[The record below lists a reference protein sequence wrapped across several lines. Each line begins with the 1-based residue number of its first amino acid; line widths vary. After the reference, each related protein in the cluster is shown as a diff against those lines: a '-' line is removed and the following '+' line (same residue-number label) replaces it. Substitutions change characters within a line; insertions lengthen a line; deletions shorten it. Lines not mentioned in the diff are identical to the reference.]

1 MRKMTG
7 TAGHAMTMRE
17 RMLAV
22 IQGREH
28 DRVPFAMYEIMLP
41 AQEAF
46 DLLGHGN
53 IGLIRFCSIFR
64 AETPNCRRESTIF
77 FEGETKWERNILR
90 TPKGDLTELR
100 IFEPAFDSST
110 ARKHFV
116 ETREDYERLWSYLE
130 DAVILD
136 NYDQYYRDCAEL
148 GDDGI
153 PKTEIE
159 RTPWQQLWIEWVG
172 LEPLSY
178 HLADWPDH
186 VEHTLDLLERRARQ
200 TFEIARR
207 SPAPFIVIVD
217 NITASAIGPARFR
230 KYCARLYDELDAML
244 ADRGIPVFSHMDG
257 MLKPLWKDIARSRVG
272 GLDSFTPVPDCDT
285 TVAEAVA
292 MWPEKRLWLNFPSS
306 VHLAPPDQI
315 RATADQIL
323 ADAGHTGRLQ
333 VQISEN
339 VPLDR
344 WQISFP
350 VIVEAIEAF
359 GKP

>member
-1 MRKMTG
+1 MRQMTR

-64 AETPNCRRESTIF
+64 AKTPNCRRESEIF
-77 FEGETKWERNILR
+77 FDEGTKWERTVLH

-130 DAVILD
+130 DAVILE

-178 HLADWPDH
+178 HLVDWPEH
-186 VEHTLDLLERRARQ
+186 VEHTLELLERRARQ
-200 TFEIARR
+200 TFEIAAR
-207 SPAPFIVIVD
+207 SPAPFIVMVD

-230 KYCARLYDELDAML
+230 RYCARLYDELDAML
-244 ADRGIPVFSHMDG
+244 AERGIPVFSHMDG
-257 MLKPLWKDIARSRVG
+257 MLKPLWKDIARSRVA
-272 GLDSFTPVPDCDT
+272 GLDSFTPTPDCDT

-306 VHLAPPDQI
+306 VHLAPPEQI
-315 RATADQIL
+315 QATADQIL

-333 VQISEN
+333 IQISEN

-350 VIVEAIEAF
+350 IIAEAIEAF

>member
-1 MRKMTG
+1 MR
-7 TAGHAMTMRE
+7 
-17 RMLAV
+17 
-22 IQGREH
+22 
-28 DRVPFAMYEIMLP
+28 
-41 AQEAF
+41 
-46 DLLGHGN
+46 
-53 IGLIRFCSIFR
+53 SSSR
-64 AETPNCRRESTIF
+64 AKPNGSATI
-77 FEGETKWERNILR
+77 LH

-178 HLADWPDH
+178 HLADWPEH
-186 VEHTLDLLERRARQ
+186 VEHTLELLERRARQ

-207 SPAPFIVIVD
+207 SPAPFIVMVD

-230 KYCARLYDELDAML
+230 KYCVRLYDELDAML
-244 ADRGIPVFSHMDG
+244 AERGIPVFSHMDG

-272 GLDSFTPVPDCDT
+272 GLDSFTPTPDCDT
-285 TVAEAVA
+285 TVGGGGRDVA
-292 MWPEKRLWLNFPSS
+292 RKTSVAQLPVVGPPGAAGSDPGHCRSDPGGRGPHGPAADPDFGKRAAGPL
-306 VHLAPPDQI
+306 
-315 RATADQIL
+315 ADQL
-323 ADAGHTGRLQ
+323 PDHRGGDRGVWDA
-333 VQISEN
+333 VS
-339 VPLDR
+339 DR
-344 WQISFP
+344 MSSS
-350 VIVEAIEAF
+350 
-359 GKP
+359 